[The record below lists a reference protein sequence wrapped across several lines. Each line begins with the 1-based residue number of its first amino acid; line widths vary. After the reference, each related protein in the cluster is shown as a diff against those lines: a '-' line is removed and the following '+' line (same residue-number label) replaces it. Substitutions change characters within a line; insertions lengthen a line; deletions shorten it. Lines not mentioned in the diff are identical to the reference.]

1 MNSQEIPLLFS
12 SEPQLYGDTTMSNQH
27 LPSNAVNFNAW
38 MVTVLQ
44 QAHDIGFSKGFEQG
58 VIAGYALALND
69 TKAAV
74 SDGLREGSSECGKN
88 MRSRRKQ

>member
-1 MNSQEIPLLFS
+1 
-12 SEPQLYGDTTMSNQH
+12 MSNQH
-27 LPSNAVNFNAW
+27 LPQKSVDFNVW
-38 MVTVLQ
+38 MATVLQ
-44 QAHDIGFSKGFEQG
+44 QAHDIGLAKGFEQG

-88 MRSRRKQ
+88 MRSRRKK